1 MCYSTATSSVYE
13 NRDILPS
20 NVKPTHYDIELKPD
34 LNAFTF
40 AGTVKIKQRNHCTSS
55 FISLSSIEV
64 TEATKSISL
73 NSQEMSDF
81 KATVTIGDK

>member
-40 AGTVKIKQRNHCTSS
+40 AGTVKIK
-55 FISLSSIEV
+55 
-64 TEATKSISL
+64 
-73 NSQEMSDF
+73 
-81 KATVTIGDK
+81 